1 MDTDKLKLYEF
12 ILDHYSL
19 SELKDLCFYL
29 SVVYDDLDGSTR
41 KDKAREL
48 VEYMARRRR
57 LDDLRAVLGQQRPE
71 QYGETF
77 AAPVVE
83 TFRRNVSP
91 ADPTRNPRQVFISH
105 ATADAAFAQR
115 LAGDLRALGFAV
127 WIAPQSIRPGEQW
140 VAAINRGLEESGVM
154 VLLLTPAAAA
164 SPWVQMETNVA
175 IELERAGE
183 MGFVPLL
190 REKGRY
196 PGLWRAYQW
205 VMGEGTYEAA
215 LAALRV
221 RLDGTTADRCWIGDS
236 GPSFT
241 LLTRSPVRPT
251 TRIHEKTGIELVYIP
266 AGPFLYGS
274 ADSDQMAHDDE
285 KPRRIVD
292 MWPYWIGR
300 APVTNDQF
308 VLFVRATGYKT
319 TAEIEGKGIGW
330 AGIRWDWIESAD
342 WQHPRGPDSF
352 IASKGDHP
360 VVQVSWRDAQAFCD
374 WAGLALLTE
383 EQWEKAARGRDGRIW
398 PWGNQPPTTE
408 HCNFS
413 SNVSDTTPVGKHS
426 PEGDSPYGCVDMAG
440 NVWEWTASWY
450 TEGKRRALR
459 GGSWGSLAQDTRAA
473 FRYNDLPDLRV
484 DYIGFRVVE
493 LLSDPGS

>member
-19 SELKDLCFYL
+19 GELKDLCFYL
-29 SVVYDDLDGSTR
+29 NVVYDDLDGGAR

-71 QYGETF
+71 QYGEAF
-77 AAPVVE
+77 PAPAVE
-83 TFRRNVSP
+83 TFRRNVLP
-91 ADPTRNPRQVFISH
+91 ANPTRDPRQLFISH
-105 ATADAAFAQR
+105 ATADAAFAHR
-115 LAGDLRALGFAV
+115 LAADLRALGFAV

-183 MGFVPLL
+183 MEFVPLL

-205 VMGEGTYEAA
+205 VMGEGEYGAA
-215 LAALRV
+215 LAGLRA
-221 RLDGTTADRCWIGDS
+221 RLEETTADSRPPTAGKQ
-236 GPSFT
+236 
-241 LLTRSPVRPT
+241 TRT
-251 TRIHEKTGIELVYIP
+251 HEKTGIELIYIP

-274 ADSDQMAHDDE
+274 AGSDEMALDRE
-285 KPRRIVD
+285 KPQRTID
-292 MWPYWIGR
+292 LPAYWIGR

-308 VLFVRATGYKT
+308 ARFVRAGGYKT
-319 TAEIEGKGIGW
+319 TAEREGKGRGW
-330 AGIRWDWIESAD
+330 TGSKWGWIEGAD
-342 WQHPRGPDSF
+342 WQRPRGPSSS

-360 VVQVSWRDAQAFCD
+360 VVQVSWDDAQAFCD
-374 WAGLALLTE
+374 WAGLALPAE
-383 EQWEKAARGRDGRIW
+383 EQWEKAARGADGRLW
-398 PWGNQPPTTE
+398 PWGNEPPTDG
-408 HCNFS
+408 HCNFGM
-413 SNVSDTTPVGKHS
+413 NVGDTTPVGRYS
-426 PEGDSPYGCVDMAG
+426 PQGDSPYGCVDMAG
-440 NVWEWTASWY
+440 NVREWMASRSS
-450 TEGKRRALR
+450 EGQSRALR
-459 GGSWGSLAQDTRAA
+459 GGAWVNDDRGTRTAGW
-473 FRYNDLPDLRV
+473 NV
-484 DYIGFRVVE
+484 DYRHYRDSIAGFRVVE
-493 LLSDPGS
+493 LLSAPVSWNLNPEVSP

>member
-29 SVVYDDLDGSTR
+29 SVVYDDLDGAAR

-57 LDDLRAVLGQQRPE
+57 LDDLRAVLSQQRPE
-71 QYGETF
+71 QYGEAF

-91 ADPTRNPRQVFISH
+91 ANTTRNPRQIFISH
-105 ATADAAFAQR
+105 ATADAAFAHR
-115 LAGDLRALGFAV
+115 LAADLRALGFAV
-127 WIAPQSIRPGEQW
+127 WIAPASIRPGEQW

-154 VLLLTPAAAA
+154 VLVLTPAAAA

-183 MGFVPLL
+183 MAFVPLL

-205 VMGEGTYEAA
+205 VMGEGEYGAA
-215 LAALRV
+215 LGGLRG
-221 RLDGTTADRCWIGDS
+221 RLDGTTVDGRPPTAG
-236 GPSFT
+236 
-241 LLTRSPVRPT
+241 TR

-274 ADSDQMAHDDE
+274 ADSDKVALDRE
-285 KPRRIVD
+285 KPQRTINL
-292 MWPYWIGR
+292 PAFWIGR
-300 APVTNDQF
+300 APVTNVQF
-308 VLFVRATGYKT
+308 ARFVAATAYKT
-319 TAEIEGKGIGW
+319 TAERQHYGWGWIGDQWTHIKGAQW
-330 AGIRWDWIESAD
+330 R
-342 WQHPRGPDSF
+342 HPREPDSS
-352 IASKGDHP
+352 IVGKDDHP
-360 VVQVSWRDAQAFCD
+360 VVQVNWHDAKSFCI
-374 WAGLALLTE
+374 WAGLVLPTE
-383 EQWEKAARGRDGRIW
+383 EQWEKAARGTDGRVW
-398 PWGNQPPTTE
+398 PWGDELPTSE
-408 HCNFS
+408 HCNFKN
-413 SNVSDTTPVGKHS
+413 NVGDTTPVGKYKYK
-426 PEGDSPYGCVDMAG
+426 GGSPYGCVDMAG

-450 TEGKRRALR
+450 IEGETLALC
-459 GGSWGSLAQDTRAA
+459 GGAWKSNGLLTRSAHRLNYSP
-473 FRYNDLPDLRV
+473 RYALDNV
-484 DYIGFRVVE
+484 GFRVVE